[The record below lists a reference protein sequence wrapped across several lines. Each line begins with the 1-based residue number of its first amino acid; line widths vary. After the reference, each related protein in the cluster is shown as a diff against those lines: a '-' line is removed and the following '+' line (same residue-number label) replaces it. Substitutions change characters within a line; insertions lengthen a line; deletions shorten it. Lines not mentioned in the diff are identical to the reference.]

1 MPEYTAAQQAAI
13 ACLDE
18 PLQIIACAG
27 SGKTQVISQRIA
39 RILEQPGIEPRNVV
53 AFTFTEK
60 AAAELK
66 ERVHS
71 ILEQEHGTVTGL
83 VEMYIG
89 TMHGYCLDLLQR
101 LVPETFK
108 FSVMSDITTRLLI
121 DKYSKKSGLTTC
133 PKLSGDTLKRYTNSR
148 LFMQVTSVL
157 REDDID
163 EELIPDGV
171 STSCADYLRLI
182 YEKSSFDY
190 TEMINLAVQMLDPA
204 DAGEPGAAEVQAH
217 VRDDIRYVVVDEY
230 QDVNPLQE
238 ALIQGLVQFGANLC
252 VVGDDDQTIY
262 QWRGSAVSNI
272 LTFDDRYDGVRQ
284 VTLADNFRSSKGIVE
299 LGHSVALRIPMGER
313 LDKRMVAAG
322 HQEWERGDL
331 LALEHEDEEAEAAW
345 ICDRMEALLG
355 VPFVDAP
362 GAEPRGLSWSDFA
375 VLYRSVAKDSQ
386 PLVAELRKRDIPFVI
401 KGLNKLFESP
411 EITAVVGIFR
421 YMVSEV
427 DATTLRALWD
437 DAHLIGPESRWA
449 DAVAVLDR
457 GRDFDR
463 GERWGVYNIQRLYL
477 DFLEALELREES
489 VPGDPGRGELVF
501 YQLGK
506 FSQAISDFE
515 QIHFSS
521 SPADKYQS
529 FAAWLEYQAP
539 EYYADADGDVGYA
552 TPDAVTLGTVHQA
565 KGMQWPAVFLPCL
578 RRNRFPS
585 KRHGGLNLF
594 HIIPEEAV
602 ADPHRYRGTLADE
615 TRLFYVAIT
624 RAQKYL
630 AVSYSPSASKM
641 YKARSEFFDHCTENS
656 WVSTKAGGLPTATLP
671 QQPKHETPP
680 VTLSFSE
687 LKYLFECPYQF
698 KLRFLYGFNPPLHE
712 ALGFGKGLH
721 DALSEVHKR
730 AIGGDILDKSA
741 AGELVERHLH
751 TPFAYPAL
759 REQLEKAAK
768 AAIERYFVAH
778 GESLSSTFHSEK
790 QIQVHVATGV
800 TIDGRVDLIRRL
812 DTDELAIVDFK
823 SSDRAQA
830 EDVTRD
836 QLHVYAVGYEELTGQ
851 TADLIEVLNLDP
863 EGKSTR
869 EEVEG
874 NLLVDIRS
882 RIADAGESLR
892 INDLPRLPA
901 WCTQCES
908 CDVAALCRRKPE
920 AP

>member
-1 MPEYTAAQQAAI
+1 MPEYTAAQKDAI

-39 RILEQPGIEPRNVV
+39 RILEQPGIEPRNIV

-71 ILEQEHGTVTGL
+71 ILEKEHGVVTGL
-83 VEMYIG
+83 AEMYIG

-133 PKLSGDTLKRYTNSR
+133 PKLNGDTLKRYANSR

-163 EELIPDGV
+163 EDLIPDGV
-171 STSCADYLRLI
+171 STSFSDYLRLI
-182 YEKSSFDY
+182 YDKSSFDY

-204 DAGEPGAAEVQAH
+204 EAGEPSVDEVQAH

-313 LDKRMVAAG
+313 LVKRMVAAG

-375 VLYRSVAKDSQ
+375 VLYRSVSNDSQ

-437 DAHLIGPESRWA
+437 DAHLIGPESCWA

-602 ADPHRYRGTLADE
+602 ADPDRYRGTLK
-615 TRLFYVAIT
+615 RPRY
-624 RAQKYL
+624 RA
-630 AVSYSPSASKM
+630 AS
-641 YKARSEFFDHCTENS
+641 
-656 WVSTKAGGLPTATLP
+656 L
-671 QQPKHETPP
+671 
-680 VTLSFSE
+680 
-687 LKYLFECPYQF
+687 
-698 KLRFLYGFNPPLHE
+698 
-712 ALGFGKGLH
+712 
-721 DALSEVHKR
+721 
-730 AIGGDILDKSA
+730 
-741 AGELVERHLH
+741 
-751 TPFAYPAL
+751 
-759 REQLEKAAK
+759 
-768 AAIERYFVAH
+768 
-778 GESLSSTFHSEK
+778 
-790 QIQVHVATGV
+790 
-800 TIDGRVDLIRRL
+800 
-812 DTDELAIVDFK
+812 
-823 SSDRAQA
+823 
-830 EDVTRD
+830 
-836 QLHVYAVGYEELTGQ
+836 
-851 TADLIEVLNLDP
+851 
-863 EGKSTR
+863 
-869 EEVEG
+869 
-874 NLLVDIRS
+874 
-882 RIADAGESLR
+882 
-892 INDLPRLPA
+892 
-901 WCTQCES
+901 
-908 CDVAALCRRKPE
+908 
-920 AP
+920 

>member
-1 MPEYTAAQQAAI
+1 M
-13 ACLDE
+13 
-18 PLQIIACAG
+18 
-27 SGKTQVISQRIA
+27 
-39 RILEQPGIEPRNVV
+39 
-53 AFTFTEK
+53 
-60 AAAELK
+60 
-66 ERVHS
+66 
-71 ILEQEHGTVTGL
+71 
-83 VEMYIG
+83 
-89 TMHGYCLDLLQR
+89 
-101 LVPETFK
+101 
-108 FSVMSDITTRLLI
+108 
-121 DKYSKKSGLTTC
+121 
-133 PKLSGDTLKRYTNSR
+133 
-148 LFMQVTSVL
+148 
-157 REDDID
+157 
-163 EELIPDGV
+163 
-171 STSCADYLRLI
+171 
-182 YEKSSFDY
+182 
-190 TEMINLAVQMLDPA
+190 
-204 DAGEPGAAEVQAH
+204 
-217 VRDDIRYVVVDEY
+217 
-230 QDVNPLQE
+230 
-238 ALIQGLVQFGANLC
+238 
-252 VVGDDDQTIY
+252 
-262 QWRGSAVSNI
+262 
-272 LTFDDRYDGVRQ
+272 
-284 VTLADNFRSSKGIVE
+284 
-299 LGHSVALRIPMGER
+299 
-313 LDKRMVAAG
+313 
-322 HQEWERGDL
+322 
-331 LALEHEDEEAEAAW
+331 
-345 ICDRMEALLG
+345 
-355 VPFVDAP
+355 
-362 GAEPRGLSWSDFA
+362 
-375 VLYRSVAKDSQ
+375 
-386 PLVAELRKRDIPFVI
+386 
-401 KGLNKLFESP
+401 
-411 EITAVVGIFR
+411 
-421 YMVSEV
+421 
-427 DATTLRALWD
+427 
-437 DAHLIGPESRWA
+437 
-449 DAVAVLDR
+449 AVLDR

-477 DFLEALELREES
+477 DFLEALELREET
-489 VPGDPGRGELVF
+489 VPGEPGRGELVF

-521 SPADKYQS
+521 SPANKYQT

-539 EYYADADGDVGYA
+539 DYYADGDGDVGYA

-594 HIIPEEAV
+594 HVIPEEAV
-602 ADPHRYRGTLADE
+602 ADPDRYRGTLADE

-630 AVSYSPSASKM
+630 AVSYSPSSSRM
-641 YKARSEFFDHCTENS
+641 YKARSEFFDHCTENT
-656 WVSTKAGGLPTATLP
+656 WVSTKAGMLPTATLP
-671 QQPKHETPP
+671 QEPKHEIPQ

-741 AGELVERHLH
+741 AGELVQRHLH

-768 AAIERYFVAH
+768 SAIERYFVTH
-778 GESLSSTFHSEK
+778 GESLASTVHSEK
-790 QIQVHVATGV
+790 QIQVHVAPGV

-874 NLLVDIRS
+874 GLLVDIRS
-882 RIADAGESLR
+882 RIAGAGESLR
-892 INDLPRLPA
+892 TNDLPRLPV
-901 WCTQCES
+901 WCGQCES
-908 CDVAALCRRKPE
+908 CDVAALCRRKPGTS
-920 AP
+920 